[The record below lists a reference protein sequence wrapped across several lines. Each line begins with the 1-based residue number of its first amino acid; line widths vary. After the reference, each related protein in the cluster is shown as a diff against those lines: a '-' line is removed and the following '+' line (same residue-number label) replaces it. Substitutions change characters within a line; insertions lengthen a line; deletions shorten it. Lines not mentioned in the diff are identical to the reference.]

1 MTMSDL
7 LERAGFRLRR
17 RNRADCIHC
26 PGRSRG
32 TVSFNSEVAHCF
44 RCGWKANTYIMA
56 RDLGLL
62 ADRKKR
68 VEFNMELAQSQRHQR
83 TINRFERWRSD
94 AWLFW
99 ARRLSSH
106 RRIQRVALSILSTTP
121 DCEPA
126 LEALAL
132 TYHQRSEI
140 ETAMDVFA
148 CQAHSTWLERD
159 MTIERLFDLW
169 RADGHGH

>member
-1 MTMSDL
+1 MQDL

-17 RNRADCIHC
+17 RSRADCIHC

-44 RCGWKANTYIMA
+44 RCGWKANTYILA

-62 ADRKKR
+62 TDRKKR
-68 VEFNMELAQSQRHQR
+68 SEFSIEQARSQRHQR
-83 TINRFERWRSD
+83 IINRFERWRWD

-99 ARRLSSH
+99 ARQLSAN
-106 RRIQRVALSILSTTP
+106 RRIRRIALFILRTIP

-126 LEALAL
+126 LDALA
-132 TYHQRSEI
+132 TVYHQRSEI
-140 ETAMDVFA
+140 ETAMDLFA
-148 CQAHSTWLERD
+148 AQSHSTWLERD

-169 RADGHGH
+169 RTDGHGR